1 MGSNNLYCVGFFSNF
16 VLWVDFDD
24 C

>member
-16 VLWVDFDD
+16 VLWFDFDD